1 MTANY
6 LLRVLVENNFVEILV
21 VAEDDDKALSLSLD
35 FVGYREENE
44 VVFEL
49 YDIQKEVARR
59 VC

>member
-6 LLRVLVENNFVEILV
+6 LLRVLLANGCVDVLV
-21 VAEDDDKALSLSLD
+21 VAENDDQALVLSLD

>member
-6 LLRVLVENNFVEILV
+6 LLRVLIENGFVEILV
-21 VAEDDDKALSLSLD
+21 VAKDDDKALSLALE
-35 FVGYREENE
+35 FVGYKEEAE
-44 VVFEL
+44 VCFEL